1 MGGNLGESF
10 VRDSNQRIIGRFV
23 GVFPHFLN
31 LKNFG
36 RDYFSYALRCFLC
49 TTIPLYVILWS
60 VISKARY

>member
-1 MGGNLGESF
+1 
-10 VRDSNQRIIGRFV
+10 RDSNQRIIGRFV